1 MGRFLKHWLLD
12 DVESAGLDEVDIF
25 CLKRSD
31 FIVDSFDMVAL
42 NEADVLVLNLVVDT
56 LQNWIIAALE
66 IFQLRPTLK
75 FK

>member
-25 CLKRSD
+25 CLKRGD